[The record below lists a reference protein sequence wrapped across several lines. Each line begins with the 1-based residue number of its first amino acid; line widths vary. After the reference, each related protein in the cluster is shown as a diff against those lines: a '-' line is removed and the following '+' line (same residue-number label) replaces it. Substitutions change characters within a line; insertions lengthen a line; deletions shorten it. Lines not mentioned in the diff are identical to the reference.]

1 MNMQERIE
9 QERAVR
15 FKRASLR
22 DYLCSQLPQETRTD
36 PTVRAVLNM
45 HLGKEDTTVEA
56 CLLDMVRELSKAN
69 AEKMNQLM
77 KASELMATSRIEVP
91 R

>member
-15 FKRASLR
+15 FKR
-22 DYLCSQLPQETRTD
+22 
-36 PTVRAVLNM
+36 
-45 HLGKEDTTVEA
+45 
-56 CLLDMVRELSKAN
+56 ELSKAN
-69 AEKMNQLM
+69 AEKMSQIL
-77 KASELMATSRIEVP
+77 KAHELMATSAFEVP

>member
-1 MNMQERIE
+1 
-9 QERAVR
+9 
-15 FKRASLR
+15 
-22 DYLCSQLPQETRTD
+22 
-36 PTVRAVLNM
+36 VRAVLNM